1 MSAEFLHTLVRFRGR
16 ILAWGLAMAALGLVV
31 VPFYDVY
38 VSQEEQMLQFIENY
52 PPEFLAFFG
61 GMTAINTPAGF
72 LDSQLAMLPVILG
85 IFAVLAGSALL
96 ADDEES
102 GRLDLIMAH
111 PVSRLSLFGGRVA
124 AFVAATLAILTL
136 CWLGFVIPL
145 NGSSMDVSWGQMAL
159 PLLSTF
165 AVVLVFG
172 MIALLLSMLLSSR
185 RNAAASAG
193 GVMVAGFFLS
203 GFANLNADLKPVAR
217 ALPYEY
223 FQGGFAING
232 LNVAWFW
239 GLLAVSALF
248 AALAAWL
255 FQRRDIRVGGEG
267 DAGWSRPRFLSKPRT
282 EKLST

>member
-1 MSAEFLHTLVRFRGR
+1 MGAEFLHTLVRFRGR

-111 PVSRLSLFGGRVA
+111 PVSRLSLFGGRLA

-136 CWLGFVIPL
+136 CWLGFVLPL
-145 NGSSMDVSWGQMAL
+145 RGSSMDVSWGQMAL

-185 RNAAASAG
+185 RKAAASAG

-232 LNVAWFW
+232 LNVAWFI

>member
-1 MSAEFLHTLVRFRGR
+1 MGAEFLHTLVRFRGR

-111 PVSRLSLFGGRVA
+111 PVSRLSLFGGRLA

-185 RNAAASAG
+185 RKAAASAG

-232 LNVAWFW
+232 LNVAWFI